1 MMFTW
6 EIFRFSR
13 LSQNEVQFSEFSVF
27 LKHIK
32 GKNPPF
38 YQKTDNV

>member
-1 MMFTW
+1 MITW
-6 EIFRFSR
+6 EIFTVTR
-13 LSQNEVQFSEFSVF
+13 LSQNEVQFSELSVF

-32 GKNPPF
+32 WKKTPF